1 MSERAGP
8 RLTLRARVSLL
19 AALAVALA
27 VAATTAGIYLT
38 VRVQLYDQLD
48 EDLLGRARAAVGGAL
63 ANPEQLVFIPAD
75 ALGDA
80 QAGVLTSDGSLY
92 LPRGGVAPPI
102 GEPERAVARGEATQS
117 VRGDSQGDVDLR
129 VVAVPADGGT
139 ALVLAAST
147 ESVRDTLTYVGL
159 VSLVIGALG
168 VAAAATAGYGVARAG
183 LAPLRGLTRATEH
196 IADTTDLTPIAE
208 SGDDEIGRLAHSFNA
223 MLASLA
229 AARSRERQLVAD
241 AGHELRTP
249 LTSLRTNLDLLAQA
263 DATGRTLSPHDRAA
277 LLADVREQVRELGV
291 LVDDLVELS
300 RGPESRPEAREID
313 LAEVLR
319 DSVTRVRRRAQGVT
333 FDVDAASWPM
343 RGDPQSLD
351 RAVTNL
357 LDNAARWSPAGGTV
371 VVRLTDG
378 RLTVDDEGPGIAPG
392 DRPHVFER
400 FYRAEGA
407 RGTPG
412 SGLGLAIVAQAV
424 AQHGGTVTVGD
435 SPTGGARFEVLLPR

>member
-1 MSERAGP
+1 
-8 RLTLRARVSLL
+8 
-19 AALAVALA
+19 VALA

-38 VRVQLYDQLD
+38 VRAQLYDQLD
-48 EDLLGRARAAVGGAL
+48 ADLLGRARAAVGGAL
-63 ANPEQLVFIPAD
+63 SNPEQLVFIPAD

-80 QAGVLTSDGSLY
+80 RAGLLTSDGSLY
-92 LPRGGVAPPI
+92 LPRGGEAPPI
-102 GEPERAVARGEATQS
+102 DDAEHAVAQGSADES
-117 VRGDSQGDVDLR
+117 VRGVSQEGNDLR
-129 VVAVPADGGT
+129 VVAVPAGGGT

-147 ESVRDTLTYVGL
+147 DSVQATLTYVGL
-159 VSLVIGALG
+159 VSLIIGLLG

-183 LAPLRGLTRATEH
+183 LAPLRDLTDAAEH

-208 SGDDEIGRLAHSFNA
+208 GGDDEIGRLARSFNA

-229 AARSRERQLVAD
+229 AARERERQLVAD

-263 DATGRTLSPHDRAA
+263 DATGRALTPVDRSA
-277 LLADVREQVRELGV
+277 LLADVREQVQELAL

-300 RGPESRPEAREID
+300 RGPESRPSTVQLD
-313 LAEVLR
+313 LR
-319 DSVTRVRRRAQGVT
+319 DLVNDALTRVRRRAHDVT
-333 FDVDAASWPM
+333 FAAETTSWPM
-343 RGDPQSLD
+343 VGDPQSLE

-357 LDNAARWSPAGGTV
+357 LDNAARWSPPGGTV
-371 VVRLTDG
+371 DVRLSQGT
-378 RLTVDDEGPGIAPG
+378 LTVDDQGPGIDRA

-424 AQHGGTVTVGD
+424 AQHGGTVAVGD
-435 SPTGGARFEVLLPR
+435 SPSGGARFEVSLRH

>member
-1 MSERAGP
+1 MSDDARP
-8 RLTLRARVSLL
+8 RLSLRARVSLL
-19 AALAVALA
+19 AAFAVGIA

-48 EDLLGRARAAVGGAL
+48 ADLLGRARAAVGGAL

-80 QAGVLTSDGSLY
+80 RAGLLTSDGSVY
-92 LPRGGVAPPI
+92 LPRGGEAPPI
-102 GEPERAVARGEATQS
+102 GEAERAVARGDATES
-117 VRGDSQGDVDLR
+117 VRGVTEDGTDLR
-129 VVAVPADGGT
+129 LVAVPADGGT

-147 ESVRDTLTYVGL
+147 DSVQNTLTYVGL
-159 VSLVIGALG
+159 VSLAIGALG

-183 LAPLRGLTRATEH
+183 LAPLRGLTQATEH
-196 IADTTDLTPIAE
+196 IAHTTDLTPIAE
-208 SGDDEIGRLAHSFNA
+208 GGDDEIGRLARSFNT
-223 MLASLA
+223 MLDSLA
-229 AARSRERQLVAD
+229 AARVRERQLVAD

-263 DATGRTLSPHDRAA
+263 DSAGRPLATADRAA
-277 LLADVREQVRELGV
+277 LLADVREQIQELAI

-300 RGPESRPEAREID
+300 RGPESRPGPVDLD
-313 LAEVLR
+313 LADVLQ
-319 DSVTRVRRRAQGVT
+319 DALTRVRRRAHAVQ
-333 FDVDAASWPM
+333 FDVDSTPWPM
-343 RGDPQSLD
+343 VGDPQSLE

-371 VVRLTDG
+371 TVRLEDG
-378 RLTVDDEGPGIAPG
+378 VLTVDDQGPGIAAA

-400 FYRAEGA
+400 FYRSERA
-407 RGTPG
+407 RGMPG

-424 AQHGGTVTVGD
+424 AQHHGTVTVGD
-435 SPTGGARFEVLLPR
+435 SPAGGARFEVRLPR

>member
-1 MSERAGP
+1 MRRGP
-8 RLTLRARVSLL
+8 DATLSLRARISLL

-38 VRVQLYDQLD
+38 VRAQLYDQLD
-48 EDLLGRARAAVGGAL
+48 ADLLGRARAAVGGSL
-63 ANPEQLVFIPAD
+63 SNPEQLVFIPAD

-80 QAGVLTSDGSLY
+80 RAGLLTSDGSLY
-92 LPRGGVAPPI
+92 LPRGGEAPPI
-102 GEPERAVARGEATQS
+102 DDSERAVAQGRTDQS
-117 VRGDSQGDVDLR
+117 VRGVSQEGHDLR
-129 VVAVPADGGT
+129 VVAVPAGGGT

-147 ESVRDTLTYVGL
+147 DSVQATLTYVGL
-159 VSLVIGALG
+159 VSLIIGLLG

-183 LAPLRGLTRATEH
+183 LAPLRDLTDAAEH

-208 SGDDEIGRLAHSFNA
+208 GCDDEIGRLARSFNA

-229 AARSRERQLVAD
+229 AARGRERQLVAD

-263 DATGRTLSPHDRAA
+263 DAAGRALTPVDRSA
-277 LLADVREQVRELGV
+277 LLSDVREQVQELAV

-300 RGPESRPEAREID
+300 RGPESRPSSVQLD
-313 LAEVLR
+313 LR
-319 DSVTRVRRRAQGVT
+319 DVVNDALTRVRRRAHDVT
-333 FDVDAASWPM
+333 FEAETASWPM
-343 RGDPQSLD
+343 VGDPQSLE

-357 LDNAARWSPAGGTV
+357 LDNAARWSPPGGTV
-371 VVRLTDG
+371 DVRLSQGT
-378 RLTVDDEGPGIAPG
+378 LTVDDQGPGIDPA
-392 DRPHVFER
+392 DRPHVFKR

-424 AQHGGTVTVGD
+424 AQHGGTVAVGD
-435 SPTGGARFEVLLPR
+435 SPAGGARFEVRLVR